1 MGSTGLRPSVYT
13 LPDCPKC
20 ETLKG
25 WLTEKGVD
33 FDVKAFDTETQ
44 LEFIM
49 NNQFG
54 NPPILEIG
62 DSVAPSEE
70 LFPHE
75 VLDERKLKEVLGS
88 AAA

>member
-33 FDVKAFDTETQ
+33 FDVKVFDTEIQ

-49 NNQFG
+49 RNMFG

-62 DSVAPSEE
+62 EKAAPSEE
-70 LFPHE
+70 LFPNE
-75 VLDERKLKEVLGS
+75 VLDEMKVEEFLELAKT
-88 AAA
+88 